1 MATEIP
7 TFSPACTEPI
17 IINAESRIRELRE
30 MLLDKSL
37 DFQKKNILFLIQLY
51 ETGQLPKPAGE
62 TTWILDGKFCA
73 GLPEKIPEGSAVWA
87 EVGLVSILCLLLYLL
102 DA

>member
-37 DFQKKNILFLIQLY
+37 DFQKKNILFLIHLY

-62 TTWILDGKFCA
+62 TTWILDGKFCD

-87 EVGLVSILCLLLYLL
+87 EVCLVSILCLLLYLL